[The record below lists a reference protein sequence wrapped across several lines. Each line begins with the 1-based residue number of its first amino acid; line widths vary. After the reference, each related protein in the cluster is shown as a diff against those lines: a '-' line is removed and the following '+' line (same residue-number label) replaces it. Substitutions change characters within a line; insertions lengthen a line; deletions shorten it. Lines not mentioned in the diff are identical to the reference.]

1 MTHDRKDLEAANR
14 ASPRAQRWAARETER
29 RAAAAADRA
38 RAEAER
44 RPSDESEAPDRAAF
58 LLGLLFLMLLLIAGW
73 FVIDGMRCNPL
84 FANISFAQ
92 ARSCR

>member
-1 MTHDRKDLEAANR
+1 MTRNRKDLETASR
-14 ASPRAQRWAARETER
+14 ATPPAQRWAALEKER
-29 RAAAAADRA
+29 RAAVAADRA

-44 RPSDESEAPDRAAF
+44 ASPAEPDEPDRAAF
-58 LLGLLFLMLLLIAGW
+58 LLGLVFLIFLAIAGW

-92 ARSCR
+92 ARACK